1 MYQSVIFDCD
11 GVLVDSEVLSNRAIR
26 DNLARRGL
34 DWPLERV
41 MQSFVGGTIEGV
53 AEQARAAGAILETDW
68 MEGLYAEIF
77 TVLEREVEAVPGVEA
92 VLALCASR
100 GVPMAVGSNGPRA
113 KMAITLGRTG
123 LGRYFGDSIVSVEDV
138 ARPKPA
144 PDVFL
149 EALARTGTAAGQTAV
164 IEDSRS
170 GMAAARAAGLACFA
184 YLPEGGEAVDGAVAF
199 RDMAELPGLL
209 GIA

>member
-1 MYQSVIFDCD
+1 MYRSVIFDCD

-41 MQSFVGGTIEGV
+41 MRSFVGGTIEGA
-53 AEQARAAGAILETDW
+53 AEQARAAGATLETGW
-68 MEGLYAEIF
+68 VEGLYAEIF
-77 TVLEREVEAVPGVEA
+77 TVLEREVETVPGVEA
-92 VLALCASR
+92 VLALCAAR
-100 GVPMAVGSNGPRA
+100 GIPMAVGSNGPRA

-123 LGRYFGDSIVSVEDV
+123 LARYFGDRIVSVEDV

-149 EALARTGTAAGQTAV
+149 EALTRTGAAAEHTVV

-184 YLPEGGEAVDGAVAF
+184 YLPGGGEAVDGAVAF
-199 RDMAELPGLL
+199 RNMAELPGLL